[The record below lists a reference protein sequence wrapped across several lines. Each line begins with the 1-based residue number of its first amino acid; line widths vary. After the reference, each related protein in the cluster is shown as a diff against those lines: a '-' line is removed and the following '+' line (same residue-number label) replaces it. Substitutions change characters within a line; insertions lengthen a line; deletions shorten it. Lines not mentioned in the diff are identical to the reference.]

1 MQKRSKSLP
10 DKKWHLKDL
19 SVEKTPVDNIHVM
32 IYNIQLV
39 QGKRRTGAEILLNFP
54 LSRKEP
60 SS

>member
-1 MQKRSKSLP
+1 MLKPSQSLP
-10 DKKWHLKDL
+10 PNGWHLKDL
-19 SVEKTPVDNIHVM
+19 SVEKMAVVNIHVM

-39 QGKRRTGAEILLNFP
+39 QGKKRTGHEILLVSP